1 MTRNIY
7 SCKLSVAPSGRCS
20 LLYGPVAPPPCQ
32 SRQSSPEL
40 QGVISDG
47 RYDVDSNGEVQ
58 AKPGKGGLGHKSELS
73 WKSGRNVK
81 EVMAAQEREFGK
93 EKSWFLTITLP
104 SVDERSYEA
113 LARFS
118 SYAIDRLN
126 KGLKRFFKGEEF
138 CRSNVWEY
146 QKRGAL
152 HAHFLICSRSIKGYK
167 IASFRRHIAEYWYRI
182 LKDIGRKFGADMFL
196 GRNGESR
203 SLEALLSINKGKHFV
218 NCQQVRKSVVAYL
231 SSYLGDSSKEKDRKG
246 KQHLR
251 KRYFPIATWAQW
263 DRKCTRLRAKYT
275 FEFSFGEA
283 KNVDSVSIES
293 AFVSLENTLPC
304 VEGTEIKRP
313 KKPFIKGLYF
323 IASMQ
328 CRKDVCKLVEA
339 VREELQWIFD
349 DSMKYQDWLKNN
361 RQKQHDYDTERLAVD
376 MHDARFLYWEHCESK
391 RREAEEL
398 GANIAKSMRKLFVN
412 MLNCELQV
420 VGHKRFSPEL
430 KNHRQLRLI

>member
-1 MTRNIY
+1 MY
-7 SCKLSVAPSGRCS
+7 S
-20 LLYGPVAPPPCQ
+20 PVAPAPCQ
-32 SRQSSPEL
+32 SRQSSPERK
-40 QGVISDG
+40 GVISDA

-58 AKPGKGGLGHKSELS
+58 AKPGKGALGNKKEMS
-73 WKSGRNVK
+73 WKSGRNIR
-81 EVMAAQEREFGK
+81 EVMAAQEREFK
-93 EKSWFLTITLP
+93 KDKCWFLTITLP

-126 KGLKRFFKGEEF
+126 KAFNRFFEGEEF
-138 CRSNVWEY
+138 CRSSVWEY

-152 HAHFLICSRSIKGYK
+152 HAHFLISSHAIKGHR
-167 IASFRRHIAEYWYRI
+167 IASFRKHIAGYWYRI
-182 LKDIGRKFGADMFL
+182 LKGIGEKFGADMFL
-196 GRNGESR
+196 GRSGESR
-203 SLEALLSINKGKHFV
+203 DLKQLLSINKGKHFI

-246 KQHLR
+246 KQKLR

-263 DRKCTRLRAKYT
+263 DRECTRLRAKYT
-275 FEFSFGEA
+275 FNFDLGEA
-283 KNVDSVSIES
+283 KNIDKGIIEN
-293 AFVSLENTLPC
+293 AFVNLEKVLPC
-304 VEGTEIKRP
+304 VEGTEVKRP

-328 CRKDVCKLVEA
+328 CRRDVCEVVDM

-349 DSMKYQDWLKNN
+349 DSMRYQEWLKNN
-361 RQKQHDYDTERLAVD
+361 RQHQHDYDVENLAVE
-376 MHDARFLYWEHCESK
+376 MHDARFLFWEHCES
-391 RREAEEL
+391 RRKEAEDW
-398 GANIAKSMRKLFVN
+398 GANIAESMCKLFVK